1 MSSPTYIQILEDA
14 RAKVEKAVEE
24 SFGYAPWGDE
34 SFVALMEELSYA
46 ERVVKDDNPEYF
58 ETYREKWY

>member
-1 MSSPTYIQILEDA
+1 MSSSYIQILEDA

-24 SFGYAPWGDE
+24 NFGYAPCGDE
-34 SFVALMEELSYA
+34 SFVKLMEELSYA

-58 ETYREKWY
+58 KTYSEKWY

>member
-1 MSSPTYIQILEDA
+1 MPSSTYIQILEDA

-24 SFGYAPWGDE
+24 NFGAAPWGDE

-58 ETYREKWY
+58 EAYSKKWY